1 MVIKSLCEVY
11 KIWKLIY
18 FSFFRI
24 SLLYDNSHPTQQIKG
39 EGGWWDEEG
48 LLALRSSLQ
57 GHRKMLRAVE
67 YSLG

>member
-1 MVIKSLCEVY
+1 MRSK

-57 GHRKMLRAVE
+57 GKEEVQSPAGTANRIL
-67 YSLG
+67 